1 MFYEYI
7 GNLLYFQIHIQYRNY
22 LKKFKYYWVIKIF
35 FDIIKYTN
43 IENLIDMNR
52 GFVYL
57 LCDGEKFK
65 IGMTRGKIEKR
76 IAELQTGNP
85 NEIFISSYHETE
97 YPNRVEQMMHVKYKT
112 AQVKNEWFDLSVE
125 QVVGFRKECNKCK
138 TNNIHSEHFNVYINI

>member
-1 MFYEYI
+1 
-7 GNLLYFQIHIQYRNY
+7 
-22 LKKFKYYWVIKIF
+22 
-35 FDIIKYTN
+35 
-43 IENLIDMNR
+43 MNR

-97 YPNRVEQMMHVKYKT
+97 YPNRIEQMMHVKYKT
-112 AQVKNEWFDLSVE
+112 SQIKNEWFDLSVE
-125 QVVGFRKECNKCK
+125 QVVGFRKECNKCEEIIKLMKDNPFFK
-138 TNNIHSEHFNVYINI
+138 T